1 MSINVLR
8 FVRSDYIRKNSGAIT
23 PTDSYF
29 SNIAILLRANP
40 NFTGSATDPIYPYAA
55 TGPSYPTAIFHD
67 STSPTASVGQY
78 YSPKGAAISVA
89 VPYSPYSSA
98 YPSTDGVYIM
108 QGNTGTNG
116 GISPTGFSPY
126 TEIRTIETGAQS
138 GTAPT
143 TSEIAAAG
151 NILGDQHRVQ
161 LSSSAKSTAIAN
173 GFTVEFWVE
182 IPANSFS
189 SSTLLVGVSG
199 DISFTLQV
207 NKAITVNWAPFAF
220 SHGPYYDGADITT
233 YNIDYYTAVAQTTSA
248 LSPGWH
254 HIAFTCSYQA
264 IIGTNSGSVN
274 LYVDGSRVAQT
285 LNTVIPS
292 TVTGGTSYETVTG
305 NAGTYTSRPLVIR
318 SPSNFYC
325 FNASPFPLTGIRII
339 LGNCLSTAANFT
351 PPTQKVTS
359 NIIGWNGSA
368 STFTHNGCWIS
379 HFTTWGNDTKTINYG
394 YKNYKISMGYSGTN
408 TNNSYATPNLVT
420 VSSTIPTVSNSV
432 YNTGAQ
438 SLSFTG
444 QALGNLGFFRNSYQT
459 SSEGAV
465 DLVGND
471 FTVNFFMQRT
481 SGTSTDILWSNNNV
495 VSANTGTIALYITSG
510 NALALRV
517 GTSSTARITAS
528 TISNNVWY
536 YVQLSRS
543 GTTFTLSS
551 VASGGSV
558 TSGTYAATTIPTQ
571 ITITSS
577 SYYAPTLAFNIGGD
591 SSVTAANA
599 FYGLI
604 ADYRLT
610 LGVARGTPS
619 GYPAYFSPTTA

>member
-8 FVRSDYIRKNSGAIT
+8 FVRSDYIRKNSGTIT

-40 NFTGSATDPIYPYAA
+40 NFTGSATDPIYPYTTAS
-55 TGPSYPTAIFHD
+55 TYPTAIFHD
-67 STSPTASVGQY
+67 STSPTTSVGQY
-78 YSPKGAAISVA
+78 YAGKGHEISVA

-116 GISPTGFSPY
+116 GVSTTGFSPY
-126 TEIRTIETGAQS
+126 TEVRTIETGAQS

-143 TSEIAAAG
+143 TSEIVAAG
-151 NILGDQHRVQ
+151 NVFGDQHRVV
-161 LSSSAKSTAIAN
+161 LSSTAKSTAIAN

-199 DISFTLQV
+199 DITFTLQS
-207 NKAITVNWAPFAF
+207 NKTITVNWAPFAF
-220 SHGPYYDGADITT
+220 SHGPYYDGADTTT
-233 YNIDYYTAVAQTTSA
+233 YNIDYYTAFTHTTTSA
-248 LSPGWH
+248 LSAGWH

-274 LYVDGSRVAQT
+274 LYVDGTRVAQT

-292 TVTGGTSYETVTG
+292 TISGTTTYETVTG
-305 NAGTYTSRPLVIR
+305 SAGTYTSRPLVIR

-339 LGNCLSTAANFT
+339 LGNCLSTAASFT

-359 NIIGWNGSA
+359 NIIGWNGST
-368 STFTHNGCWIS
+368 STFTYSYCWIS

-394 YKNYKISMGYSGTN
+394 YKNYKISMSYSGTN
-408 TNNSYATPNLVT
+408 TNNSYATPGLVT

-438 SLSFTG
+438 SISFTG
-444 QALGNLGFFRNSYQT
+444 QALGNLGFFRNPYQT

-481 SGTSTDILWSNNNV
+481 SGTSTDILWSNNSV
-495 VSANTGTIALYITSG
+495 ASAGTIALYITTG

-517 GTSSTARITAS
+517 GTAATARITSS

-558 TSGTYAATTIPTQ
+558 TSGTYTTTAIPTQ
-571 ITITSS
+571 STTNSTS
-577 SYYAPTLAFNIGGD
+577 YFAPTLAFNIGGD

>member
-8 FVRSDYIRKNSGAIT
+8 FVRSDYIRKNSGTIT

-40 NFTGSATDPIYPYAA
+40 NFTGSATDPIYPY
-55 TGPSYPTAIFHD
+55 TTSGTYPTAIFHD
-67 STSPTASVGQY
+67 STSPTQSVGQY
-78 YSPKGAAISVA
+78 FARYGNAISVA

-108 QGNTGTNG
+108 QGNTGTT
-116 GISPTGFSPY
+116 TGFYNS
-126 TEIRTIETGAQS
+126 TAITTTDSGVQS

-151 NILGDQHRVQ
+151 SIEGLQHRVQ
-161 LSSSAKSTAIAN
+161 LSSTAKSTAIAN

-182 IPANSFS
+182 IPVGSFS
-189 SSTLLVGVSG
+189 SSTSLIGVSG
-199 DISFTLQV
+199 DITFTLQT
-207 NKAITVNWAPFAF
+207 NKTITVSWAPYAF
-220 SHGPYYDGADITT
+220 SHGPYYDGGDNTA
-233 YNIDYYTAVAQTTSA
+233 YYIDYYTAVTQTTST
-248 LSPGWH
+248 LSAGWH
-254 HIAFTCSYQA
+254 HIAFTCNYQA

-274 LYVDGSRVAQT
+274 LYVDGSRVAQD
-285 LNTVIPS
+285 LNKQIQS
-292 TVTGGTSYETVTG
+292 TVSGTTTYKTILTSY
-305 NAGTYTSRPLVIR
+305 ATYSNRPLVIR

-359 NIIGWNGSA
+359 NTIGWNGSSSA
-368 STFTHNGCWIS
+368 FTYSSCWIS

-394 YKNYKISMGYSGTN
+394 YKNYKISMSYSVTP
-408 TNNSYATPNLVT
+408 TYNSYATPNVVT

-432 YNTGAQ
+432 YSTGAQ
-438 SLSFTG
+438 SISFTG
-444 QALGNLGFFRNSYQT
+444 QANGNLGFFRNPYQT

-481 SGTSTDILWSNNNV
+481 SGTGVDILWSNNNA
-495 VSANTGTIALYITSG
+495 VSAGTGTITLYITSA

-517 GTSSTARITAS
+517 GTSTTTARITTS

-543 GTTFTLSS
+543 NTTFTLSS

-558 TSGTYAATTIPTQ
+558 TSGTYTTAAIPTQ
-571 ITITSS
+571 STTTST
-577 SYYAPTLAFNIGGD
+577 SYNDPTLAFNIGGD

-610 LGVARGTPS
+610 LGIARGTPS
-619 GYPAYFSPTTA
+619 GYPTYFSPTTA

>member
-40 NFTGSATDPIYPYAA
+40 NFTGSASDPIYPYSSSGV
-55 TGPSYPTAIFHD
+55 TFPTAIFHD
-67 STSPTASVGQY
+67 STSPTQSVGQY
-78 YSPKGAAISVA
+78 YARYGNSISVA

-108 QGNTGTNG
+108 QGNTGTTNAF
-116 GISPTGFSPY
+116 SNPTAITTSDSGV
-126 TEIRTIETGAQS
+126 QS

-143 TSEIAAAG
+143 TLEIAAAG
-151 NILGDQHRVQ
+151 DVVGDMHRTL
-161 LSSSAKSTAIAN
+161 LSNSAKSTAIAN

-182 IPANSFS
+182 IPAGSFS
-189 SSTLLVGVSG
+189 SSTSLVGVSG
-199 DISFTLQV
+199 DITFTLLA
-207 NKAITVNWAPFAF
+207 NKTITVNWKPCAF
-220 SHGPYYDGADITT
+220 SLGPYYDGADTT
-233 YNIDYYTAVAQTTSA
+233 AYYIDYYTAVTQTTST

-274 LYVDGSRVAQT
+274 LYVDGSRVAQD
-285 LNTVIPS
+285 LNKQIPS
-292 TVTGGTSYETVTG
+292 TVSGTT
-305 NAGTYTSRPLVIR
+305 TYNTIPNNNNSPATYSNRPLVIR

-359 NIIGWNGSA
+359 NIIGWNGST
-368 STFTHNGCWIS
+368 STFTYTYCWIS
-379 HFTTWGNDTKTINYG
+379 HFTTWGNDTKTINYA
-394 YKNYKISMGYSGTN
+394 YKNYKISMAYSTYLS
-408 TNNSYATPNLVT
+408 NSYGTPSLVT

-432 YNTGAQ
+432 YSTGVQ

-444 QALGNLGFFRNSYQT
+444 QANGNLGFFRNSYQT

-481 SGTSTDILWSNNNV
+481 SGTGVDVLWNNA
-495 VSANTGTIALYITSG
+495 VSSGAGTIALYITSA
-510 NALALRV
+510 NQLALRV
-517 GTSSTARITAS
+517 GTSTTTARITTS

-543 GTTFTLSS
+543 STTFTLSS

-558 TSGTYAATTIPTQ
+558 TSGTYTTTAIPTQ
-571 ITITSS
+571 STTATTSYS
-577 SYYAPTLAFNIGGD
+577 APNLAFNIGGD

-610 LGVARGTPS
+610 LGIARGTPS
-619 GYPAYFSPTTA
+619 GYPTYFSPTTA